1 MRLPTTVALCGLLLL
16 AGTNMPA
23 PQGPGR
29 DPQHRADMEVF
40 HFLLDHRNELRRQV
54 KHLPNG
60 VETLTE
66 SDNPK
71 ITAKIQEHVAAMKKR
86 VEERRPIHARDPLFR
101 ELFRN
106 AKTIT
111 LHYEK
116 TPKGVKVTETSTDP
130 FVAKL
135 IQAHAEV
142 VNLFVKNGHAEMRKD
157 HPVPEKK

>member
-1 MRLPTTVALCGLLLL
+1 MHLPSIAVLCGWFFLTSASL
-16 AGTNMPA
+16 AA

-29 DPQHRADMEVF
+29 DPQHRADLEVF
-40 HFLLDHRNELRRQV
+40 HYLLDHRGEIRRQV

-71 ITAKIQEHVAAMKKR
+71 VALKIQEHVAAMKKR
-86 VEERRPIHARDPLFR
+86 VEERQPIHAIDPLFR

-106 AKTIT
+106 AKAIT
-111 LHYEK
+111 LNYEK
-116 TPKGVKVTETSTDP
+116 TTKGVKVTETSTDP

-157 HPVPEKK
+157 HAVPPRP